1 VQATLLGSSL
11 GSARQFVSGGIQNIG
26 WNRLKEAGRIVFFGF
41 SGCETASH
49 PTLLKGVGH
58 RLMNGSI
65 GGQGTGGGE
74 RVICRQDKGV
84 GQISAVLDQ
93 TSACVTAD
101 KRAIGGGDRGFL
113 EVSDRD
119 AWYFPSVDSQER
131 GLGKAK
137 QGLIDRHVFW
147 GGRLSVQKETRFH
160 CGRINS
166 K

>member
-1 VQATLLGSSL
+1 MQATLFGSSL

-119 AWYFPSVDSQER
+119 AWYFPSVDSQEWS
-131 GLGKAK
+131 LDVTKE
-137 QGLIDRHVFW
+137 GLIDRHVPW
-147 GGRLSVQKETRFH
+147 SGGLSVEKQPSFHWSRLS
-160 CGRINS
+160 S